1 MSDRKTERLINLT
14 LALLA
19 TKRYLKKSEILSN
32 VAGYEG
38 TQEAKERMF
47 ERDKDDLRSLGIE
60 IEVGDLDIFFEDEP
74 GYRIPQKSYE
84 LNVPNLSGRE
94 LALLSI
100 ASSFWNDSVL
110 APNAQSGIRKLQS
123 LGIPATLEFEFRMK
137 YRFDNP
143 SELLEEI
150 AKAIL
155 QKSRIK
161 FSYDSSSLK
170 VRHLEPYRI
179 VFWNSYWYL
188 IGMDIDRTGIR
199 LFKLSR
205 FLGGIET
212 SKKKNEFKIPA
223 DFAVADHLP
232 KSDVE
237 VIHSAKI
244 EIRRETGTLLR
255 QRGKLLSQESEYDT
269 YEINYENERV
279 FLRELI
285 WHGVNVRILE
295 PANLK
300 EQLLSIVDGVLA

>member
-179 VFWNSYWYL
+179 VFWNSHWYL

-212 SKKKNEFKIPA
+212 SKKKNEFEIPA
-223 DFAVADHLP
+223 NFAVADHLP

>member
-110 APNAQSGIRKLQS
+110 GPNAQSGIRKLQS

-143 SELLEEI
+143 SELLEQI

-161 FSYDSSSLK
+161 FAYDSSSLK
-170 VRHLEPYRI
+170 LRQLEPYRI

-188 IGMDIDRTGIR
+188 IGMDIDRAAIR

-205 FLGGIET
+205 FLGAIET
-212 SKKKNEFKIPA
+212 SKKKNEFEIPS

-237 VIHSAKI
+237 VIYTSKI
-244 EIRRETGTLLR
+244 EIRRETGALLR
-255 QRGKLLSQESEYDT
+255 QRGKLLSQGSEYDT
-269 YEINYENERV
+269 YEINYENERM

-295 PANLK
+295 PVNLK
-300 EQLLSIVDGVLA
+300 EELLSIVDGVLA

>member
-19 TKRYLKKSEILSN
+19 TKRYLKKSEILNN
-32 VAGYEG
+32 VMGYEG

-60 IEVGDLDIFFEDEP
+60 IEVGDLDVFFEDEP

-84 LNVPNLSGRE
+84 LNIPDLTSRE

-100 ASSFWNDSVL
+100 ASSLWNDSIL

-143 SELLEEI
+143 SQLLEQIE
-150 AKAIL
+150 KAIL
-155 QKSRIK
+155 DKSQIE

-170 VRHLEPYRI
+170 NRHLEPYRI
-179 VFWNSYWYL
+179 VFWNGFWYL
-188 IGMDIDRTGIR
+188 IGRDIDRNGIR
-199 LFKLSR
+199 LFKVSR
-205 FLGGIET
+205 FLGSINV
-212 SKKKNEFKIPA
+212 SKKKNEFEIPA
-223 DFAVADHLP
+223 DFAVTDHLP
-232 KSDVE
+232 TSE
-237 VIHSAKI
+237 VQIIRSAKV
-244 EIRRETGTLLR
+244 EIKKDAGLLLR
-255 QRGKLLSQESEYDT
+255 QRGELIFEGDEFDRYQ
-269 YEINYENERV
+269 INYENERI

-285 WHGVNVRILE
+285 WHGANVRILE
-295 PANLK
+295 PENLQRDLISLI
-300 EQLLSIVDGVLA
+300 EEVLL

>member
-155 QKSRIK
+155 QKSKIK

-205 FLGGIET
+205 FLGGIEI
-212 SKKKNEFKIPA
+212 SKKKNEFESPS

-255 QRGKLLSQESEYDT
+255 QRGKLLSQGSEYDT
-269 YEINYENERV
+269 YELNYENERV

-285 WHGVNVRILE
+285 WHGANVRILE

-300 EQLLSIVDGVLA
+300 EQLLAIIDGVLA

>member
-212 SKKKNEFKIPA
+212 SKKKNEFEIPA

-244 EIRRETGTLLR
+244 QIRRETGTLLR
-255 QRGKLLSQESEYDT
+255 QRGKLLLQGSEYDT

>member
-38 TQEAKERMF
+38 TQESKERMF

-205 FLGGIET
+205 FLGGIEI
-212 SKKKNEFKIPA
+212 SKKKNEFVIPL
-223 DFAVADHLP
+223 DFTVAAHLP

-255 QRGKLLSQESEYDT
+255 QRGKLLSQGSEYDT

-300 EQLLSIVDGVLA
+300 EQLLAIVDGVLA

>member
-110 APNAQSGIRKLQS
+110 GPNAQSGIRKLQS

-143 SELLEEI
+143 SELLEQI

-161 FSYDSSSLK
+161 FAYDSSSLK
-170 VRHLEPYRI
+170 LRQLEPYRI

-188 IGMDIDRTGIR
+188 IGMDIDRAAIR

-205 FLGGIET
+205 FLGAIET
-212 SKKKNEFKIPA
+212 SKKKNEFEIPS
-223 DFAVADHLP
+223 DFTVSDHLP

-237 VIHSAKI
+237 VIHSSKI
-244 EIRRETGTLLR
+244 EIRRETGALLR
-255 QRGKLLSQESEYDT
+255 QRGKLLSQGSEYDT
-269 YEINYENERV
+269 YEINYENERI

-295 PANLK
+295 PVNLR
-300 EQLLSIVDGVLA
+300 EELLSIVDGVLA

>member
-155 QKSRIK
+155 QKSRIR

-212 SKKKNEFKIPA
+212 SKKKNEFEIPA

>member
-205 FLGGIET
+205 FLGGIEI
-212 SKKKNEFKIPA
+212 SKKKNEFEIPA

-232 KSDVE
+232 KNDVE
-237 VIHSAKI
+237 VMHSAKI

-255 QRGKLLSQESEYDT
+255 QRGKLLSQGSEYDT

>member
-1 MSDRKTERLINLT
+1 VSDRKTERLINLT

-143 SELLEEI
+143 SDLLEEI

-212 SKKKNEFKIPA
+212 SKKKNEFQIPA